1 MLSKGQQLYR
11 KILWFDNRLRFEI
24 DFFDVLRPQREIS
37 VSGDNRYK
45 SGRFY
50 SEKCKRWIQHESG
63 LELNFIKQLEE
74 LENVRFYFEQ
84 PVQIPYWRGKRKQT
98 YTPDFGIYLS
108 TGEFVLVE
116 IKDLTSMLE
125 DRVQTKVEALMEF
138 CSGKGFGLLFFDGK
152 HTFDKLLKIKSNR
165 KLEKAIIT
173 ALDNHIV
180 LRKKQYM
187 EIMNDCHSTH
197 NELLKAIIK
206 HNLKYKSFPLKLQ
219 YGNKNWIFRQVFVEK
234 RNYDDLWN
242 ERFATFLK

>member
-1 MLSKGQQLYR
+1 MPSKAQQLYK

-24 DFFDVLRPQREIS
+24 DFFDVLRPQRKIS

-45 SGRFY
+45 SGLFY

-84 PVQIPYWRGKRKQT
+84 PVRIPYWRGKRKQT
-98 YTPDFGIYLS
+98 YTPDFGIYLR

-116 IKDLTSMLE
+116 IKDLTNMLE
-125 DRVQTKVEALMEF
+125 DRVQTKVEALMDF

-152 HTFDKLLKIKSNR
+152 HTFDKLLKIKNNP
-165 KLEKAIIT
+165 KLEKAIIS
-173 ALDNHIV
+173 ALDSNKII
-180 LRKKQYM
+180 RKKQYM
-187 EIMNDCHSTH
+187 EIMNYCHSTH
-197 NELLKAIIK
+197 YELLKVIIK

-219 YGNKNWIFRQVFVEK
+219 YGNKNRIFRQVFIEK
-234 RNYDDLWN
+234 KKYDDLLD
-242 ERFATFLK
+242 ERFSTFLK